1 MELTTIWFSLIAIL
15 WIGYFTLEGF
25 DFGVGMLLPI
35 LGRNEKDRRVMIN
48 TIGPVW
54 DGNEVWVLVAGGAT
68 FAAFP
73 EWYAT
78 LFSGFYLPLLLILV
92 ALIVR
97 GLAFEYRG
105 KRDDDTW
112 RARWDLAIIVG
123 SYVPAL
129 LWGVAFANILRGV
142 PIDADMEYVGG
153 FFNLLN
159 PYALL
164 GGLTTL
170 MLFITHGAVFISLK
184 TDGPIRA
191 EARAL
196 AMRLGLGAAV
206 VTVAFLVW
214 TQLDTGTRR
223 LGGGVRA
230 GRGRAG
236 RRPARHPR
244 RPRGL
249 GVHRDVRG
257 DRARRGRALPRPL
270 PGRDADLAV
279 RRRQPDDD
287 QRLRDR
293 LHAED
298 HDRRGAD
305 LHADRARLPGVDLLG
320 LPQADQRPPHPGP
333 GRRACRRRRR
343 RQRRGNDAG
352 LMRPFDPRIRQQLA
366 PARRPLLGVVAA
378 GVGGSLLLITQAW
391 VVTGLV
397 VAVVEGDPIGAW
409 LVAVA
414 AVFVLRA
421 GPRLDVRL
429 GRGACRGHGRHGAAA
444 PGGRDGAAPARGRA
458 PAGLVER
465 RAGRRWPPAA

>member
-105 KRDDDTW
+105 KRDDDAW

-214 TQLDTGTRR
+214 TQLDTGSAGSAVAFV
-223 LGGGVRA
+223 LAALALVGGLVAIRA
-230 GRGRAG
+230 GREGWAFLG
-236 RRPARHPR
+236 TFVAIA
-244 RPRGL
+244 L
-249 GVHRDVRG
+249 GV
-257 DRARRGRALPRPL
+257 
-270 PGRDADLAV
+270 
-279 RRRQPDDD
+279 
-287 QRLRDR
+287 
-293 LHAED
+293 
-298 HDRRGAD
+298 
-305 LHADRARLPGVDLLG
+305 
-320 LPQADQRPPHPGP
+320 
-333 GRRACRRRRR
+333 
-343 RQRRGNDAG
+343 AG
-352 LMRPFDPRIRQQLA
+352 LFLA
-366 PARRPLLGVVAA
+366 LFPDVMPTSLSDGVSLTTTNASATDYTLKIMTVVA
-378 GVGGSLLLITQAW
+378 LIFTPIVLGYQAW
-391 VVTGLV
+391 TYWVFRKRISTHHIPDPVPEPAA
-397 VAVVEGDPIGAW
+397 VAVGDS
-409 LVAVA
+409 
-414 AVFVLRA
+414 
-421 GPRLDVRL
+421 
-429 GRGACRGHGRHGAAA
+429 
-444 PGGRDGAAPARGRA
+444 GGGTTQD
-458 PAGLVER
+458 
-465 RAGRRWPPAA
+465 